1 MNQINGYVQSLSLN
15 KWFSRK
21 SVFAANIMR
30 GQRGEGGHLR
40 EVTEK
45 MKRFENEVLILEE
58 YDEKT

>member
-21 SVFAANIMR
+21 SVFAANTMR
-30 GQRGEGGHLR
+30 GQRGE
-40 EVTEK
+40 EK

-58 YDEKT
+58 YDEKP